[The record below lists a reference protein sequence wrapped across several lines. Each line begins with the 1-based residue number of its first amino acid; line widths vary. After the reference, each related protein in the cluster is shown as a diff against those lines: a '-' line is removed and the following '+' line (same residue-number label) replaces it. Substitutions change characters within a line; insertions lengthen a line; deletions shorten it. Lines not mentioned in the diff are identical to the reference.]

1 MPPLVNFLAGSFDSR
16 IIADVQKGGA
26 LRRKAEDDI
35 FNSYSYYIQEGIKKY
50 SIREDDS
57 FDAYSDTILSVI
69 SSIADGRFEQRSSL
83 KTFIYRIYHHKC
95 VDLIRKNSTN
105 KESVN
110 RITQLPDALLQLA
123 DNAKTIIQHIIE
135 RIDVDEMQQK
145 LEKLGD
151 ACKSMLTLF
160 AEGYS
165 DKQIAELMKYNSP
178 DVAKTSRLRCLQK
191 LRQSYAITKK
201 NE

>member
-26 LRRKAEDDI
+26 LRRKAEDDL
-35 FNSYSYYIQEGIKKY
+35 FNTYSYNIQEGIKKY
-50 SIREDDS
+50 SIREEDA

-69 SSIADGRFEQRSSL
+69 SSIANGRFEQRSSL
-83 KTFIYRIYHHKC
+83 KTFIYRIFHHKC
-95 VDLIRKNSTN
+95 VDLIRKSSTN

-110 RITQLPDALLQLA
+110 RVAQLPDALLQLP
-123 DNAKTIIQHIIE
+123 DSAKTIVQDLIE
-135 RIDVDEMQQK
+135 RIDIDEMQKK
-145 LEKLGD
+145 LEKLGE
-151 ACKSMLTLF
+151 ACKSMLMLF

-165 DKQIAELMKYNSP
+165 DKQIAEIMKYNSS

-191 LRQSYAITKK
+191 LRQAYAITKK
-201 NE
+201 HE